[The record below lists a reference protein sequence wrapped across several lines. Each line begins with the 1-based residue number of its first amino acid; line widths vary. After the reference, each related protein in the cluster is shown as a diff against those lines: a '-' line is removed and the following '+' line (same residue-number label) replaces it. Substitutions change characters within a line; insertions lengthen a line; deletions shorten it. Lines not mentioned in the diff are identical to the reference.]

1 MSVVSNWHP
10 LRQLRSLALIGLAF
24 TAADASALAA
34 FLAAGSAVTVTSLIL
49 GDQQGLSFLSD
60 AALEG
65 LGELMRPGGRLQL
78 LDLSGCIELTDA
90 GG

>member
-24 TAADASALAA
+24 TAADASALA
-34 FLAAGSAVTVTSLIL
+34 LIM